1 MVDYLLAGGVVA
13 IAAAYLVF
21 NYVSHRRNAAC
32 AKCGDAHQHP

>member
-21 NYVSHRRNAAC
+21 NYVSHRRNAGC
-32 AKCGDAHQHP
+32 AKCGDVHQHP